1 MTLRHVQAFLK
12 IFKNFRHTAVL
23 KPTYEAT
30 HAFI

>member
-1 MTLRHVQAFLK
+1 MTLRHVQAF
-12 IFKNFRHTAVL
+12 FKNFRHTAVL